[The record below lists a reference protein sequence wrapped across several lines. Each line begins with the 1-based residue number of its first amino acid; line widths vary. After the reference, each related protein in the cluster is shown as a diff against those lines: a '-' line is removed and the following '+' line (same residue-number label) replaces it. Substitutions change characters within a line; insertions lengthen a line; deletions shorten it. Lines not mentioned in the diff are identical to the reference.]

1 MSLVARIRP
10 SHWLAAV
17 WLAFVIAC
25 GVWAGQRLLA
35 GQALETNLLAL
46 LPSTERNP
54 RAEEAVG
61 VLAEML
67 GNRAVLMVGHRDPDA
82 AHAAAAVFA
91 EKLQA
96 GGAFRAVHAHA
107 PSIDLEAFVGFYA
120 PYRDALLSSADR
132 AALARADFS
141 PEERLV
147 QRLFQ
152 PFRVGPGTD
161 PGSDP
166 YGTLQNWLSGL
177 PLAQTTLTVERGRLV
192 ARDATRTWV
201 LILAE
206 LAGSAYDHA
215 VQGPTLAA
223 VAQAEQAMHAAAPQA
238 ELLRTGGVF
247 YGATARHS
255 AQQEMDFIGAGSLL
269 GILALLW
276 WLFRSLRPVALS
288 LFTVAL
294 GIAVA
299 TAAVLAVYGRLHLI
313 TLVFGASLIGEAV
326 DYAIQFFAAQLD
338 AGPRWQAREALRRLL
353 RPLLIALLTSL
364 VGYAA
369 LALTPFPA
377 VGQIALFAFAGLGAA
392 WLSVVLLLPLLATR
406 PLERDVEAALRLP
419 RRLLDVWRRTVTPA
433 RARAL
438 VGLCLLASIPG
449 WLMLHADDDI
459 RQLIDRPAT
468 LVAQEEQIR
477 ALAGFSGGSRFFLVE
492 GETPAQILQRE
503 EALTERL
510 RAVPGLAGHQAL
522 SDFVPSPARQAEN
535 LALSRARLYSP
546 PDAARTRLLEVG
558 LREDLV
564 ERSLA
569 QAQST
574 VPTLR
579 LEDWLAQPQSTP
591 WRHLALPGL
600 TATLVVP
607 QGDRAGLDLAAVA
620 DGLPGVSFVDKAG
633 SVSRLFE
640 RYRFFASAW
649 IPIAAAIILAVL
661 CTRYGLRRAA
671 LVLLPNLLG
680 AGLALA
686 AYGYQG
692 EPLTLFALMGL
703 MLVMGVGVNYAIF
716 IVEAGDRAPAPFAGV
731 LLSAATTLL
740 AFGLLSFSSM
750 PALRHFGSMLLIG
763 VAASVLL
770 APLAVTLEQRRCD

>member
-1 MSLVARIRP
+1 MSSRFRP
-10 SHWLAAV
+10 SLWLAAL
-17 WLAFVIAC
+17 WLAFVVAC
-25 GVWAGQRLLA
+25 GLWAGQRLIT
-35 GQALETNLLAL
+35 GQTLETNLLAL
-46 LPSTERNP
+46 LPNTERNP
-54 RAEEAVG
+54 RAEAAVG

-67 GNRAVLMVGHRDPDA
+67 GNRAILMVGHRDADT
-82 AHAAAAVFA
+82 AHAAAAAFA
-91 EKLQA
+91 SELNA
-96 GGAFRAVHAHA
+96 GGAFRAVHAQA
-107 PSIDLEAFVGFYA
+107 PSIDLDAFIAFYA
-120 PYRDALLSSADR
+120 PYRDALLSPADR

-141 PEERLV
+141 PDERLV

-152 PFRVGPGTD
+152 PFRIGLGTD
-161 PGSDP
+161 PGHDP
-166 YGTLQNWLSGL
+166 YGTLQNWLAAL
-177 PLAQTTLTVERGRLV
+177 PLAQTTLNIERGRLV
-192 ARDATRTWV
+192 ARDASHTWV

-206 LAGSAYDHA
+206 LAGSAYDHT
-215 VQGPTLAA
+215 VQGPTLDA
-223 VAQAEQAMHAAAPQA
+223 VAQAERAMHATAPQA

-247 YGATARHS
+247 YGAAARHS

-392 WLSVVLLLPLLATR
+392 WLSVILLLPLLATR
-406 PLERDVEAALRLP
+406 PLDRDVEAALRLP
-419 RRLLDVWRRTVTPA
+419 RRLLDAWRRTVTPR

-438 VGLCLLASIPG
+438 VLVCVLVSIPG
-449 WLMLHADDDI
+449 WLLLRADDDI
-459 RQLIDRPAT
+459 RQLIDRPAQ
-468 LVAQEEQIR
+468 LVAQEERIR
-477 ALAGFSGGSRFFLVE
+477 TLTGFSGGSRFFLVE
-492 GETPAQILQRE
+492 GDAPAQILQRE

-510 RAVPGLAGHQAL
+510 RALPGLAGHQAL

-535 LALSRARLYSP
+535 LALSRARLYAP
-546 PDAARTRLLEVG
+546 PEAARQRLLDVG
-558 LREDLV
+558 LREDLAARTV
-564 ERSLA
+564 A
-569 QAQST
+569 QALDDP
-574 VPTLR
+574 PTLR

-600 TATLVVP
+600 AATLVLP
-607 QGDRAGLDLAAVA
+607 QGDRAGLDLASVA
-620 DGLPGVSFVDKAG
+620 EGLPGVTFVDKAG

-640 RYRFFASAW
+640 RYRFLASVW
-649 IPIAAAIILAVL
+649 IPLAAAIILGVL
-661 CTRYGLRRAA
+661 ATRYGLRRAGF
-671 LVLLPNLLG
+671 VLLPNLLG
-680 AGLALA
+680 TGLALA
-686 AYGYQG
+686 AYGYHG

-703 MLVMGVGVNYAIF
+703 VLVMGVGVNYAIF